1 MKIMRLI
8 LALAV
13 AAAMLPASLPAAAQD
28 DRPDLTLFLGF
39 IPNIQFAPVYVALE
53 KGYFATEAGVD
64 ITLEYGDEN
73 LGAERIAAGELRFG
87 IFSGEQVLL
96 ARYGGRPLVYVYE
109 WYRRYP
115 VAVAALAD
123 SGIAGVDDLRGRA
136 VGVPGRF
143 GASYV
148 GLRALLAAA
157 GLTEDDIRLEE
168 IGYNAPALLC
178 AGRVEAA
185 VVYIAN
191 EPAQIARECGAVN
204 VIELPPEADLV
215 GNGLITNEATIA
227 GEPELVRGM
236 VRALARGIADTLAS
250 PDEAF
255 EISRRYVET
264 LPRGGGRI
272 ALALAAAEAV
282 DSLRSAGAGEGLSA
296 AEAGALAE
304 SLSAALN
311 PDEVTQMQVLLNS
324 IRLWEGPP
332 PGMTDPVSW
341 EATMNTLI
349 AAGLLPG
356 PLNLSEAY
364 THDFL
369 P

>member
-1 MKIMRLI
+1 MKNLRLLLI
-8 LALAV
+8 LAV
-13 AAAMLPASLPAAAQD
+13 AAAILPVTLPAAAQG

-53 KGYFATEAGVD
+53 KGYFAAEAGVD

-123 SGIAGVDDLRGRA
+123 SGIASVDDLRGRT

-157 GLTEDDIRLEE
+157 GLSEEDIRLEE

-191 EPAQIARECGAVN
+191 EPAQIARSCGAVN
-204 VIELPPEADLV
+204 IIELPPEADLV

-236 VRALARGIADTLAS
+236 VRALARGIADTLAN

-255 EISRRYVET
+255 AISSRYVET
-264 LPRGGGRI
+264 LPRGGSRI
-272 ALALAAAEAV
+272 ALTIAAADVV
-282 DSLRSAGAGEGLSA
+282 DALRSAAGSDGLSA
-296 AEAGALAE
+296 TAAGALAD
-304 SLSAALN
+304 SLAAAFD
-311 PDEVTQMQVLLNS
+311 PVEATQMQVLLNS
-324 IRLWEGPP
+324 IRLWEGPN
-332 PGMTDPVSW
+332 PGLTDPAAW
-341 EATMNTLI
+341 ETTMNTLI

-356 PLNLSEAY
+356 TLDLSKAY

>member
-1 MKIMRLI
+1 MIARALLAAVLLAAI
-8 LALAV
+8 L
-13 AAAMLPASLPAAAQD
+13 LPGLPAAAQD
-28 DRPDLTLFLGF
+28 ELPELTLFLGF

-53 KGYFATEAGVD
+53 KGYFAQEAGVR

-96 ARYGGRPLVYVYE
+96 ARYGGRPLVYLYE

-123 SGIAGVDDLRGRA
+123 SGIARLEDLRGRT

-148 GLRALLAAA
+148 GLRALLASG
-157 GLTEDDIRLEE
+157 GLTEEDIRLEE

-191 EPAQIARECGAVN
+191 EPAQIARSCGAVN

-236 VRALARGIADTLAS
+236 VRALARGIADTLAG

-272 ALALAAAEAV
+272 ALAVAAAQTV
-282 DSLRSAGAGEGLSA
+282 DALRSAAAGDGLSA
-296 AEAGALAE
+296 AEAAALAD
-304 SLSAALN
+304 SLAAAYH

-324 IRLWEGPP
+324 IRLWEGPD
-332 PGMTDPVSW
+332 PGLSDPASW

-356 PLNLSEAY
+356 PLDFSRAY
-364 THDFL
+364 NHDFL